1 MAKNKIPYFLTA
13 AVLVIG
19 LTISCQSK
27 GGSGNEASVAVL
39 TQLLQGSGS
48 GTTSNCRNFL
58 PQESGNIYVADQ
70 IVSAP
75 ANSGIGFKDSYCSAN
90 GVRGLDL
97 FDGSLDVYTLDPSG
111 IGALLILG
119 WSGKKVL
126 PGAGIDFMVYE
137 NPFFI
142 GVQNNTNS
150 FHSVY
155 LEPIVVEVG
164 NDLANWCGWNPMYAN
179 SNPSVFS
186 NDPSVWTRF
195 AGITPFVYNQESN
208 PMTVSAVYNSDVVH
222 GGGGGDGF
230 DLADTNFGTTGSG
243 CTGSLKTDLQTNG
256 FLYIKLVP
264 AITALPSLPI
274 PAGNGT
280 PDIDGVI
287 AKNLSP

>member
-1 MAKNKIPYFLTA
+1 MAKNKILHFLTGA
-13 AVLVIG
+13 LLGIG
-19 LTISCQSK
+19 FSVSCQSK
-27 GGSGNEASVAVL
+27 SESGSEVSIAAL
-39 TQLLQGSGS
+39 TQLLQGGGS
-48 GTTSNCRNFL
+48 GTTSNCRSFL
-58 PQESGNIYVADQ
+58 PKESGNIYVGDQ

-90 GVRGLDL
+90 GVRGIDL

-111 IGALLILG
+111 VGALLVLG

-126 PGAGIDFMVYE
+126 PGPGIDFMVYE

-142 GVQNNTNS
+142 GVQNNTNP
-150 FHSVY
+150 FNSVF

-164 NDLANWCGWNPMYAN
+164 NDLTNWCGWNPTYTN

-186 NDPSVWTRF
+186 NDPSVWARF
-195 AGITPFVYNQESN
+195 AGITPFVLNQESN
-208 PMTVSAVYNSDVVH
+208 PMTVSAVYNPDVVH

-230 DLADTNFGTTGSG
+230 DLAEPNFGATGSG
-243 CTGSLKTDLQTNG
+243 CTGTLKNDLQTNG

-264 AITALPSLPI
+264 AITVQPSLPI

-287 AKNLSP
+287 ARNLSP